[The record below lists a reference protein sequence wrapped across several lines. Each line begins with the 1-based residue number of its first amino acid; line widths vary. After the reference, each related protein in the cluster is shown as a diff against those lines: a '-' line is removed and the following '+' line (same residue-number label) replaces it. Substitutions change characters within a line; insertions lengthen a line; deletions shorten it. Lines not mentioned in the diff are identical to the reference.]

1 MKTTLPAFNEIKRN
15 WYVINASGLELGRL
29 ASKVAM
35 ILMGKTKAIYSTN
48 FDVGDFVVIINA
60 EKIYV
65 TGKKMEDKM
74 YYRHTRYL
82 GGLKTESLSERLLKK
97 PEDVIYQ
104 AVKGMLPK
112 TKMGRQ
118 MISKLKVYKGNE
130 HPHAAQKPV
139 LIDIKEAIKWIS
151 IIMVPEEE
159 KHR

>member
-97 PEDVIYQ
+97 PEDVMYQ

-139 LIDIKEAIKWIS
+139 LIDIKEAIK
-151 IIMVPEEE
+151 
-159 KHR
+159 

>member
-1 MKTTLPAFNEIKRN
+1 MKTTLPNFNEIKRN
-15 WYVINASGLELGRL
+15 WYIIDANGLELGRL

-35 ILMGKTKAIYSTN
+35 IIMGKTKAIYSTN
-48 FDVGDFVVIINA
+48 FDVGDFVIIVNA

-65 TGKKMEDKM
+65 TGKKMEDKL
-74 YYRHTRYL
+74 YYRHTGYL
-82 GGLKTESLSERLLKK
+82 GGLKMESLSERMLKK

-130 HPHAAQKPV
+130 HPHVAQKPE
-139 LIDIKEAIKWIS
+139 LIDIKEAIK
-151 IIMVPEEE
+151 
-159 KHR
+159 

>member
-139 LIDIKEAIKWIS
+139 LIDIKEAIK
-151 IIMVPEEE
+151 
-159 KHR
+159 